1 MSTQSQP
8 LSSPSENPKTL
19 ADPSRPR
26 VRRTQAER
34 VAESDRRLIEAAIRL
49 TPPAGPTHTTP
60 QSTTLESIGVEAG
73 YSRGLVQHRFGS
85 KERLLEELIK
95 HIPADY
101 RERLLVRL
109 QGLHGMDA
117 LFCEID
123 CYLEGMDMPAER
135 SLAFFMLMQES
146 LGPVPQIRA
155 TFAAISARW
164 HRALTRQ
171 IEIGQQTGQIRSDID
186 PASEAQLLIATLRG
200 LRMQSM
206 LDPQTSNTA
215 LSIESLKN
223 NLCARL
229 QEPRHTPSARSRE

>member
-1 MSTQSQP
+1 M
-8 LSSPSENPKTL
+8 SSPSENPETL

-34 VAESDRRLIEAAIRL
+34 VAESDRRLIKAAIRL
-49 TPPAGPTHTTP
+49 IARVGYTH
-60 QSTTLESIGVEAG
+60 TTLESIGVEAG

-95 HIPADY
+95 HITADY